1 MKFLLNFRIYITFFV
16 LISSGCMIPDSNHV
30 EPNFHL
36 LFHTESEGNQSSTNS
51 LSFHLREVS
60 IPPYLDDSRMT
71 YKIDKSTLIYRDNDR
86 WAEPIGEGIA
96 RVIALNLS
104 NIWENLNF
112 SAYPHRPKPNCLYEI
127 SITVLSFEKIGGD
140 QVLADFIVDVYNQN
154 KILKQFRKRIF
165 HPIEKDGASNEVSS
179 LSLVLGLMCDFI
191 SAEIDEM
198 PMSILYRHKI
208 KEVNFFD
215 KSIHE
220 VVQLMNENFLPDDHE
235 FKFVVK
241 NFPKASIAKFS
252 LMMND
257 VSVFEA
263 SNRIAKKANLDFGI
277 FGKELVFSGN

>member
-1 MKFLLNFRIYITFFV
+1 
-16 LISSGCMIPDSNHV
+16 MIPDSNHV

-36 LFHTESEGNQSSTNS
+36 LFHVESEGNQSSTNS

-60 IPPYLDDSRMT
+60 IPPYLDDTRMT
-71 YKIDKSTLIYRDNDR
+71 HRIDKSTLIYRDNER
-86 WAEPIGEGIA
+86 WAEPVGEGIA
-96 RVIALNLS
+96 RVSALNLS
-104 NIWENLNF
+104 KIWDNLNF

-127 SITVLSFEKIGGD
+127 SLTILSFEKIGRD

-165 HPIEKDGASNEVSS
+165 HPIDKDGASNEVSS
-179 LSLVLGLMCDFI
+179 LSVVLGMMCNFI
-191 SAEIDEM
+191 SAEIDDM
-198 PMSILYRHKI
+198 PTSILYRQKI
-208 KEVNFFD
+208 KELKFVD

-220 VVQLMNENFLPDDHE
+220 VVQSMNENFLPDGRE

-241 NFPKASIAKFS
+241 NFPEASTAKIS

-263 SNRIAKKANLDFGI
+263 CNRIAKKANLTFGVS
-277 FGKELVFSGN
+277 GEKLVFSGS